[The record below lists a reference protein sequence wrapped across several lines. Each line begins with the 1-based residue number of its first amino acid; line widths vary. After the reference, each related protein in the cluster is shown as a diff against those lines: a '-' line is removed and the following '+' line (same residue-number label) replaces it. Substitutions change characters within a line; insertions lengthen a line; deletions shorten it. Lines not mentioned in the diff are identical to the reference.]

1 MNDMELNWVEPREL
15 RPLRRE
21 EYDRLIELGMFT
33 GESIEL
39 LHGFLVA
46 REPQGPEHIDL
57 TGRIHKLLLL
67 ALGDRA
73 VVWSHSGIAASDESE
88 PEPDV
93 SAVPPGDYRNEKA
106 STAYLVVEV
115 SQSSLKRDRSVKAD
129 LYAAA
134 GIPEY
139 WIVNLVNRV
148 VEVRDLP
155 VAGTYSRLT
164 TLKSGDRVTLVA
176 FPDISF
182 LVDQILPY

>member
-1 MNDMELNWVEPREL
+1 MERMDLSWVDRKEI

-21 EYDRLIELGMFT
+21 EYDRMIELGMFAD
-33 GESIEL
+33 ENLEL

-57 TGRIHKLLLL
+57 TGRIHKQLLL

-93 SAVPPGDYRNEKA
+93 VVVPPGDYRRRKA
-106 STAYLVVEV
+106 TTALLVVEI
-115 SQSSLKRDRSVKAD
+115 SQSSLRRDRSVKAE

-134 GIPEY
+134 AIPEY
-139 WIVNLVNRV
+139 WVVNLV
-148 VEVRDLP
+148 
-155 VAGTYSRLT
+155 
-164 TLKSGDRVTLVA
+164 DRVLEIRDQPAGGSYTRLRTVRAGERISLAA
-176 FPDISF
+176 FPDVSF
-182 LVDQILPY
+182 AIEDILPP